1 MKERDYEHED
11 DNVEDTDLPNVSLSR
26 QHVLS
31 VLDSFIEQILQIRRT
46 LLGVSIS
53 SLILAP
59 LAIGLSVFLLR
70 HPSFF
75 VILEIENEFGLIL
88 SILLGSV
95 IVISSLWLIAG
106 IRQYRSVGSWN
117 KKYAAYQQDKQE
129 LDKKIA
135 SQFILDKND
144 NKS

>member
-1 MKERDYEHED
+1 MNERDSED
-11 DNVEDTDLPNVSLSR
+11 DDAEYADVPNVSSSR
-26 QHVLS
+26 QQVLS
-31 VLDSFIEQILQIRRT
+31 VIDSFIEQILHIRKT

-59 LAIGLSVFLLR
+59 LAIGLSIFLLR

-95 IVISSLWLIAG
+95 IIISSLWLIAG

-117 KKYAAYQQDKQE
+117 KKYKAYQIDKQE

-135 SQFILDKND
+135 AQFILDRDD

>member
-1 MKERDYEHED
+1 MNERDSED
-11 DNVEDTDLPNVSLSR
+11 DDAEYADVPNVSSSR
-26 QHVLS
+26 QQVLS
-31 VLDSFIEQILQIRRT
+31 VIDSFIEQILQIRRT

-59 LAIGLSVFLLR
+59 LAIGLSIFLLR

-95 IVISSLWLIAG
+95 IIIS
-106 IRQYRSVGSWN
+106 
-117 KKYAAYQQDKQE
+117 
-129 LDKKIA
+129 
-135 SQFILDKND
+135 
-144 NKS
+144 

>member
-1 MKERDYEHED
+1 MNERDYED
-11 DNVEDTDLPNVSLSR
+11 DNTEYTEAPNVLQSR
-26 QHVLS
+26 QQVLS
-31 VLDSFIEQILQIRRT
+31 VIDNFIEQILHIRRT

-53 SLILAP
+53 SFIFTP

-95 IVISSLWLIAG
+95 MVISSLWLIAG

-117 KKYAAYQQDKQE
+117 KKYKAYQDKQE
-129 LDKKIA
+129 LDRKFT
-135 SQFILDKND
+135 QFILNRDD

>member
-1 MKERDYEHED
+1 MNERDSED
-11 DNVEDTDLPNVSLSR
+11 DDAEYGDVPNVSSSR
-26 QHVLS
+26 QQVLS
-31 VLDSFIEQILQIRRT
+31 VIDSFIEQILQIRRT

-59 LAIGLSVFLLR
+59 LAIGLSIFLLR

-75 VILEIENEFGLIL
+75 VILEIENEFGLLL

-95 IVISSLWLIAG
+95 IIISSLWLIAG

-117 KKYAAYQQDKQE
+117 KKYKAYQNDKQE

-135 SQFILDKND
+135 AEFILDRDD

>member
-1 MKERDYEHED
+1 MNERDYED
-11 DNVEDTDLPNVSLSR
+11 DNTEYTEAPNVSSSR
-26 QHVLS
+26 QQVLS
-31 VLDSFIEQILQIRRT
+31 VIDSFIEQILHIRRT

-53 SLILAP
+53 SLVLAP

-117 KKYAAYQQDKQE
+117 KKYKAYQKDKQE

-135 SQFILDKND
+135 AQFILDRDD

>member
-1 MKERDYEHED
+1 MNERDHED
-11 DNVEDTDLPNVSLSR
+11 DNSEYDDSQNISSSR
-26 QHVLS
+26 QQVLS
-31 VLDSFIEQILQIRRT
+31 LLDNFIEQILQIRRT

-59 LAIGLSVFLLR
+59 LAIGLSLFLLR

-106 IRQYRSVGSWN
+106 IRQYRSIGSWN
-117 KKYAAYQQDKQE
+117 KKYKAYQQDKQE
-129 LDKKIA
+129 LDRKIA
-135 SQFILDKND
+135 AQFVLDSD
-144 NKS
+144 ENKS

>member
-1 MKERDYEHED
+1 MNERDYED
-11 DNVEDTDLPNVSLSR
+11 DNTEYTEAPNVSSSR
-26 QHVLS
+26 QQVLS
-31 VLDSFIEQILQIRRT
+31 VIDSFIEQILQIRRT

-59 LAIGLSVFLLR
+59 LAIGLSIFLLR

-95 IVISSLWLIAG
+95 IIISSLWLIAG
-106 IRQYRSVGSWN
+106 IRQYRSIGSWN
-117 KKYAAYQQDKQE
+117 RKYKAYQNDKQE

-135 SQFILDKND
+135 AQFILDRDD

>member
-1 MKERDYEHED
+1 MNERDSED
-11 DNVEDTDLPNVSLSR
+11 DDAEYADVPNVSSSR
-26 QHVLS
+26 QQVLS
-31 VLDSFIEQILQIRRT
+31 VIDSFIEQILQIRRT

-59 LAIGLSVFLLR
+59 LAIGLSIFLLR

-95 IVISSLWLIAG
+95 IIISSLWLIAG

-117 KKYAAYQQDKQE
+117 RKYKAYQNDKQE

-135 SQFILDKND
+135 AQFILDRD
-144 NKS
+144 GNKS

>member
-1 MKERDYEHED
+1 MNERDSED
-11 DNVEDTDLPNVSLSR
+11 YDAEYADVPNASSSR
-26 QHVLS
+26 QQVLS
-31 VLDSFIEQILQIRRT
+31 VIDSFIEQILQIRRT

-59 LAIGLSVFLLR
+59 LAIGLSIFLLR

-95 IVISSLWLIAG
+95 IIISSLWLIAG

-117 KKYAAYQQDKQE
+117 RKYKAYQNDKQE

-135 SQFILDKND
+135 AQFILDRDD

>member
-1 MKERDYEHED
+1 MNERDYED
-11 DNVEDTDLPNVSLSR
+11 DNTEYTEAPNVSSSR
-26 QHVLS
+26 QQVLS
-31 VLDSFIEQILQIRRT
+31 VIDSFIEQILHIRRT

-53 SLILAP
+53 SLVLAP

-117 KKYAAYQQDKQE
+117 KKYKAYQKDKQE
-129 LDKKIA
+129 LDKKIWSA
-135 SQFILDKND
+135 VYSR
-144 NKS
+144 SR

>member
-1 MKERDYEHED
+1 MNERDYED
-11 DNVEDTDLPNVSLSR
+11 DNADYTEAPNFSASR
-26 QHVLS
+26 QQVLS
-31 VLDSFIEQILQIRRT
+31 VIDSFIEQILHIRRT

-53 SLILAP
+53 SLVLAP

-117 KKYAAYQQDKQE
+117 KKYKAYQKDKQE

-135 SQFILDKND
+135 AQFILDRDD
-144 NKS
+144 NKA

>member
-1 MKERDYEHED
+1 MNQRDYED
-11 DNVEDTDLPNVSLSR
+11 DNTEYTEAPNVSSSR
-26 QHVLS
+26 QQVLS
-31 VLDSFIEQILQIRRT
+31 VIDSFIEQILHIRRT

-53 SLILAP
+53 SLVLAP

-117 KKYAAYQQDKQE
+117 KKYKAYQKDKQE

-135 SQFILDKND
+135 AQFILDRDD

>member
-1 MKERDYEHED
+1 MNERDYED
-11 DNVEDTDLPNVSLSR
+11 DNAEYTEAPNVSASR
-26 QHVLS
+26 QQVLS
-31 VLDSFIEQILQIRRT
+31 VIDSFIEQILHIRRT

-53 SLILAP
+53 SLVLAP

-117 KKYAAYQQDKQE
+117 KKYKAFQKDKQE

-135 SQFILDKND
+135 AQFILDRDD
-144 NKS
+144 NKA

>member
-1 MKERDYEHED
+1 MNERDSED
-11 DNVEDTDLPNVSLSR
+11 DDAEYADVPDVSSSR
-26 QHVLS
+26 QQVLS
-31 VLDSFIEQILQIRRT
+31 VIDSFIEQILQIRRT

-59 LAIGLSVFLLR
+59 LAIGLSIFLLR

-95 IVISSLWLIAG
+95 IIISSLWLIAG

-117 KKYAAYQQDKQE
+117 RKYKAYQNDKQE

-135 SQFILDKND
+135 AQFILDRD
-144 NKS
+144 GNKS

>member
-1 MKERDYEHED
+1 MNERDYED
-11 DNVEDTDLPNVSLSR
+11 DTTEYTEAPNVSSSR
-26 QHVLS
+26 QQVLS
-31 VLDSFIEQILQIRRT
+31 VIDSFIEQILHIRRT

-53 SLILAP
+53 SLVLAP

-117 KKYAAYQQDKQE
+117 KKYKAYQKDKQE

-135 SQFILDKND
+135 AQFILDRDD

>member
-1 MKERDYEHED
+1 MNERDSED
-11 DNVEDTDLPNVSLSR
+11 DDAEYADVPNVSSSR
-26 QHVLS
+26 QQVLS
-31 VLDSFIEQILQIRRT
+31 VIDSFIEQILQIRRT

-53 SLILAP
+53 SLVLAP

-117 KKYAAYQQDKQE
+117 KKYKAYQKDKQE

-135 SQFILDKND
+135 AQFILDRDD

>member
-1 MKERDYEHED
+1 MNERDYED
-11 DNVEDTDLPNVSLSR
+11 DNTEYTEAPNVSSSR
-26 QHVLS
+26 QQVLS
-31 VLDSFIEQILQIRRT
+31 VIDSFIEQILHIRRT

-53 SLILAP
+53 SLVLAP

-117 KKYAAYQQDKQE
+117 KKYKAYQKDKQE

-135 SQFILDKND
+135 AQFILDQDD
-144 NKS
+144 NNS

>member
-1 MKERDYEHED
+1 MNERDSED
-11 DNVEDTDLPNVSLSR
+11 DDAEYADVPAVSSSR
-26 QHVLS
+26 QQVLS
-31 VLDSFIEQILQIRRT
+31 VIDSFIEQILQIRRT

-59 LAIGLSVFLLR
+59 LAIGLSIFLLR

-95 IVISSLWLIAG
+95 IIISSLWLIAG
-106 IRQYRSVGSWN
+106 IRQYSSVGSWN
-117 KKYAAYQQDKQE
+117 KKYKAYQNDKQE

-135 SQFILDKND
+135 AQFILDRED

>member
-1 MKERDYEHED
+1 MTERDYD
-11 DNVEDTDLPNVSLSR
+11 DENMEQPDSPPNVFSSR
-26 QHVLS
+26 QQVLS
-31 VLDSFIEQILQIRRT
+31 VIDSFIEQILHIRRT

-117 KKYAAYQQDKQE
+117 KKYKAYQRDKQE
-129 LDKKIA
+129 LDQKIA
-135 SQFILDKND
+135 SQFILDRED

>member
-1 MKERDYEHED
+1 MNERDYED
-11 DNVEDTDLPNVSLSR
+11 DNADYTEAPNVSASR
-26 QHVLS
+26 QQVLS
-31 VLDSFIEQILQIRRT
+31 VIDSFIEQILHIRRT

-53 SLILAP
+53 SLVLAP

-117 KKYAAYQQDKQE
+117 KKYKAYQKDKQE

-135 SQFILDKND
+135 AQFILDRDD
-144 NKS
+144 NKA

>member
-1 MKERDYEHED
+1 MNERDYED
-11 DNVEDTDLPNVSLSR
+11 DNTEYTEAPNVSSSR
-26 QHVLS
+26 QQVLS
-31 VLDSFIEQILQIRRT
+31 VIDSFIEQILHIRRT

-53 SLILAP
+53 SLVLAP

-117 KKYAAYQQDKQE
+117 KKYKAYQKDKQE
-129 LDKKIA
+129 LDKKICSA
-135 SQFILDKND
+135 VYSR
-144 NKS
+144 SR

>member
-1 MKERDYEHED
+1 MNERDSED
-11 DNVEDTDLPNVSLSR
+11 DDAEYADVPNVSSSR
-26 QHVLS
+26 QQVLS
-31 VLDSFIEQILQIRRT
+31 VIDSFIEQILHIRRT

-53 SLILAP
+53 SLVLAP

-117 KKYAAYQQDKQE
+117 KKYKAYQKEKLE

-135 SQFILDKND
+135 AQFILDRDD

>member
-1 MKERDYEHED
+1 MNERDYDD
-11 DNVEDTDLPNVSLSR
+11 DNPEYDDAQKISSSR
-26 QHVLS
+26 QQVLS

-75 VILEIENEFGLIL
+75 VILQIENEFGLIL

-117 KKYAAYQQDKQE
+117 KKYKAYLQDKQE

-135 SQFILDKND
+135 AQFVLDRD
-144 NKS
+144 ENKS

>member
-1 MKERDYEHED
+1 MNERDYGD
-11 DNVEDTDLPNVSLSR
+11 DNSEYNDAPNMSSSR
-26 QHVLS
+26 QQVLS
-31 VLDSFIEQILQIRRT
+31 VLDSFIEQILKIRRT

-117 KKYAAYQQDKQE
+117 KKYKAYQQDKQE
-129 LDKKIA
+129 LDRKIA
-135 SQFILDKND
+135 AQFVLDRD
-144 NKS
+144 ENKS

>member
-1 MKERDYEHED
+1 MNERDHEED
-11 DNVEDTDLPNVSLSR
+11 DDSEYNEALSDSSSR
-26 QHVLS
+26 QQVLS

-53 SLILAP
+53 SLVLAP
-59 LAIGLSVFLLR
+59 LAIGLSIFLLR

-75 VILEIENEFGLIL
+75 VILEIENEFGLVL

-95 IVISSLWLIAG
+95 NVISSLWLIAG

-117 KKYAAYQQDKQE
+117 KKYKAYQRDKQE
-129 LDKKIA
+129 LDRKIA
-135 SQFILDKND
+135 AQFILDRED
-144 NKS
+144 SKS

>member
-1 MKERDYEHED
+1 MNERDSED
-11 DNVEDTDLPNVSLSR
+11 DDAEYADVPNVSSSR
-26 QHVLS
+26 QQVLS
-31 VLDSFIEQILQIRRT
+31 VIDSFIEQILQIRRT

-59 LAIGLSVFLLR
+59 LAIGLSIFLLR

-95 IVISSLWLIAG
+95 IIISSLWLIAC

-117 KKYAAYQQDKQE
+117 RKYKAYQNDKQE

-135 SQFILDKND
+135 AQFILDRDD

>member
-1 MKERDYEHED
+1 MNERDSED
-11 DNVEDTDLPNVSLSR
+11 DDAEYADVPNVSSSR
-26 QHVLS
+26 QQVLS
-31 VLDSFIEQILQIRRT
+31 VIDSFIEQILHIRRT

-59 LAIGLSVFLLR
+59 LAIGLSIFLLR

-117 KKYAAYQQDKQE
+117 KKYKAYQKDKQE

-135 SQFILDKND
+135 AQFILDRDD

>member
-1 MKERDYEHED
+1 MNERDSED
-11 DNVEDTDLPNVSLSR
+11 DDAEYVDVPDVSSSR
-26 QHVLS
+26 QQVLS
-31 VLDSFIEQILQIRRT
+31 VIDSFIEQILQIRRT

-59 LAIGLSVFLLR
+59 LAIGLSIFLLR

-95 IVISSLWLIAG
+95 IIISSLWLIAG

-117 KKYAAYQQDKQE
+117 RKYKAYQNDKQE

-135 SQFILDKND
+135 AQFILDRD
-144 NKS
+144 GNKS

>member
-1 MKERDYEHED
+1 MNERDYED
-11 DNVEDTDLPNVSLSR
+11 DNTEYTEAPNVSSSR
-26 QHVLS
+26 QQVLS
-31 VLDSFIEQILQIRRT
+31 VIDSFIEQILQIRRT

-59 LAIGLSVFLLR
+59 LAIGLSIFLLR
-70 HPSFF
+70 HPTFF

-95 IVISSLWLIAG
+95 IIISSLWLIAG

-117 KKYAAYQQDKQE
+117 KRYKAYKNDKQE

-135 SQFILDKND
+135 AQFVLDRDD